1 MIGHYDIGEERK
13 AVFGAGF
20 GKLFET
26 DVSFGWRKRQRASG
40 KACCDEEMAAYY
52 LDPAQPRHAGRV
64 RGFLA
69 EGAER
74 IAELRRAN
82 RQKARSL
89 TSKEAGYADLRIGIN
104 TNSAARRVCRRLGNE
119 EGCQMQISYEV
130 GGRGRGEGRRS
141 VRRREFPSRYVSERG
156 KTAMAYQAYVDL
168 MQTAEWIRELAGKHL
183 VALNMS
189 MVEYRLMEWIY
200 RHGPQYQME
209 LSRRFQCSK
218 QNVAWLIGR
227 LAGFGWLKR
236 ATGRLPA
243 KRAVAGGWP
252 SSAKAP
258 EGGPSSAKAA
268 DDQRASGSKKKG
280 VRVRVKPAGRP
291 VIRVFLTEQGRAVIA
306 EAMRKHAKYVK
317 AEMRALDG
325 REQQTLSRLCR
336 KLQEG
341 DPLRFFREIKRFDWD
356 DEEQDRRVGLTGL
369 AVRLDKALKRVE
381 QAKSAG
387 IAGGGAR
394 ALPAPAGVQRP
405 QITMQIRRPDGSF
418 PRP

>member
-1 MIGHYDIGEERK
+1 
-13 AVFGAGF
+13 
-20 GKLFET
+20 
-26 DVSFGWRKRQRASG
+26 
-40 KACCDEEMAAYY
+40 
-52 LDPAQPRHAGRV
+52 
-64 RGFLA
+64 
-69 EGAER
+69 
-74 IAELRRAN
+74 
-82 RQKARSL
+82 
-89 TSKEAGYADLRIGIN
+89 
-104 TNSAARRVCRRLGNE
+104 
-119 EGCQMQISYEV
+119 MQISYEV
-130 GGRGRGEGRRS
+130 GGRGRGEGRRR
-141 VRRREFPSRYVSERG
+141 VRRREIPSRYVSERG
-156 KTAMAYQAYVDL
+156 KTARAYQAYVDL

-183 VALNMS
+183 VAFNMS